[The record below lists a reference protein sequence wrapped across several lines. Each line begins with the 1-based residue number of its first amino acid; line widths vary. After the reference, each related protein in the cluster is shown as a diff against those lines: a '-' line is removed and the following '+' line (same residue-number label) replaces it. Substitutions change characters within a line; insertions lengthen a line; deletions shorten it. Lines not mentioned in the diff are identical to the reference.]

1 MRQDVS
7 ETRAVS
13 LLELLRRASTQSD
26 LKAWAAFQQGLEETV
41 LAWLHAHPG
50 REAAC
55 RVQSER
61 HFVALAFEQLWQA
74 VVQRQVACQTLTN
87 ALLYLRASLCGAI
100 LETQRASSRRQ
111 EVSLPLPEEPSAEDQ
126 TTSRE
131 VWEIVQTMLPNERE
145 QRLAYLL
152 FHCGLGPQEIVRNC
166 PQEWS
171 DVREVARLRHTIL
184 KQVTKGLI

>member
-26 LKAWAAFQQGLEETV
+26 LSAWAAFQQGLEETA
-41 LAWLHAHPG
+41 LTWLHAHPG

-74 VVQRQVACQTLTN
+74 VVQRQVACETLTG

-100 LETQRASSRRQ
+100 LEMQRASRRQ
-111 EVSLPLPEEPSAEDQ
+111 EVSLPLPEEPSAEEQ
-126 TTSRE
+126 TTSRQ
-131 VWEIVQTMLPNERE
+131 VWEIVQTTLPDERE

-171 DVREVARLRHTIL
+171 DVREVAHLRHTIL
-184 KQVTKGLI
+184 KQLTKGLI